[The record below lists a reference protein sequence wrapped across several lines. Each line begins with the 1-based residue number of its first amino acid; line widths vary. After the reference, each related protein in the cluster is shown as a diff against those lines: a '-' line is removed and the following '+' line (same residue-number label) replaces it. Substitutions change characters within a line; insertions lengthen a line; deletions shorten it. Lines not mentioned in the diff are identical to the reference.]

1 MRTIFHTHIGVPGE
15 LFTPEPREAEH
26 LFRVIR
32 ARPGDRVL
40 VMDGLGGRAE
50 AEVAGKD
57 SLRFTAVLPGA
68 GQEIELD
75 LYCAIPKKNRLDALL
90 PQLPGLG
97 VRSLHP
103 LLLEH
108 SVATG
113 ENFGR
118 WELQLREG
126 CKQSGNPRIPRLHAP
141 AALDPALDEAVS
153 SGATLYYGSV
163 SPAPESSAEPGRVRA
178 WFVGPEGGFTP
189 EEEEKLRTAGAIPLK
204 LGSWIMRLESAA
216 VAGLAVLGRRLPLL
230 LAAVLLTVSCAGCG
244 KGPSVNRH
252 PLMLR
257 ADRCRAEGESALAL
271 RFYRKLIHMR
281 PEAPEV
287 RLKLATLCDEVLN
300 DPASALYH
308 YNAYLALAPH
318 SPDAPAVEGYR
329 LMAKAK
335 LLRELTRESL
345 PKPPGDVF
353 DEQLRQIG
361 TLKKENESLRRTLT
375 EMNRQYD
382 LLLKMYNDL
391 RPAARPRTAAVPE
404 PPAPAEELYTVNPG
418 DTLSGIAARQKV
430 PLRDLLHANGLTGS
444 SLLRAGQVLRIPR

>member
-15 LFTPEPREAEH
+15 LFTPEPREGEH

-32 ARPGDRVL
+32 ARTGDRVL

-57 SLRFTAVLPGA
+57 TLRFTAVLPA
-68 GQEIELD
+68 VEQEIELD

-141 AALDPALDEAVS
+141 VDLDAALAGAVS
-153 SGATLYYGSV
+153 SGAALYYGSV
-163 SPAPESSAEPGRVRA
+163 TPAPESPAAPGKVRA
-178 WFVGPEGGFTP
+178 WFVGPEGGFTS
-189 EEEEKLRTAGAIPLK
+189 EEEEKLRGAGARPLK

-216 VAGLAVLGRRLPLL
+216 VAGLAVLGRSLPLL
-230 LAAVLLTVSCAGCG
+230 PVALLLLFAVGCG
-244 KGPSVNRH
+244 KGSSVNRH

-257 ADRCRAEGESALAL
+257 ADRCRAEGEPALAL
-271 RFYRKLIHMR
+271 RFYRKLVHLR
-281 PEAPEV
+281 PDAPEV

-308 YNAYLALAPH
+308 YNAYLTLAPH

-345 PKPPGDVF
+345 PKPPGDVY
-353 DEQLRQIG
+353 DEQFRQIG
-361 TLKKENESLRRTLT
+361 ALKKENESLKHALT
-375 EMNRQYD
+375 VMNRRYD

-391 RPAARPRTAAVPE
+391 RPAARSSRAAA
-404 PPAPAEELYTVNPG
+404 APEELYTVNAG
-418 DTLSGIAARQKV
+418 DTLSEIAAQKKV
-430 PLRDLLHANGLTGS
+430 PLRELLRTNGLTGS
-444 SLLRAGQVLRIPR
+444 SPLRAGQVLRIPR

>member
-15 LFTPEPREAEH
+15 LFAPEPREAEH

-40 VMDGLGGRAE
+40 VMDGRGGRAE
-50 AEVAGKD
+50 AEVVGRE
-57 SLRFTAVLPGA
+57 SLRFTAVLPA
-68 GQEIELD
+68 AAQAIELD

-103 LLLEH
+103 RLLEH

-126 CKQSGNPRIPRLHAP
+126 CKQSGNPRIPELHAP
-141 AALDPALDEAVS
+141 AGLDAALTEAAS

-163 SPAPESSAEPGRVRA
+163 TPAPESSAVPGKVRA

-189 EEEEKLRTAGAIPLK
+189 EEEEKLRAAGAIPLK

-216 VAGLAVLGRRLPLL
+216 VAGLAVLGRSLLLL
-230 LAAVLLTVSCAGCG
+230 LAASCLVFAGAGCG
-244 KGPSVNRH
+244 KGASVNRH
-252 PLMLR
+252 PLMIR

-271 RFYRKLIHMR
+271 RFYRKLVHLR

-308 YNAYLALAPH
+308 YNAYLTLAPH

-361 TLKKENESLRRTLT
+361 TLKKENESLRRALT
-375 EMNRQYD
+375 AMNRQYD

-391 RPAARPRTAAVPE
+391 RTAARPRTAVPDS
-404 PPAPAEELYTVNPG
+404 PAAAEELYTVIDG
-418 DTLSGIAARQKV
+418 DTLSGIAAKRNV
-430 PLRDLLHANGLTGS
+430 PLRELLRANGLTGS